1 MECARAGTADGV
13 KALIAKGADVN
24 ATESTHGQTA
34 LMWAASQKHSS
45 VVEVLLELG
54 ADVRARSRVYTQ
66 YVKNADRTANREPV
80 TTVQRGGSTP
90 LHFAI
95 RSGDITSV
103 SLLLKAGADV
113 NEPLPDEMSPLILAA
128 QSGHGDV
135 AALLLEKGAD
145 PNSQA
150 VGYTALHAAV
160 LRSDLQLVN
169 VLLVR
174 GANPMVRIARPTPIR
189 RDSQD
194 FILPTPVVGATPYL
208 LAAKYLEVEIMQALA
223 AAGADTQMTMPN
235 GATALMMAA
244 GAFEA
249 RARDERRNL
258 SRRGI
263 CVCDGAEIESA
274 ARAAAAVKAAIDAGI
289 DVNAISRAG
298 DTALHAAAA
307 MGYEPV
313 VQLLADSG
321 ANLNVKNK
329 RGQTPLAGLVK
340 GRGPSADD
348 DGTDD
353 TAGRINVAGSVAG
366 AGGDVYGI
374 QRAQQNTAALLRK
387 LGGVE

>member
-1 MECARAGTADGV
+1 
-13 KALIAKGADVN
+13 
-24 ATESTHGQTA
+24 
-34 LMWAASQKHSS
+34 MWAASQKHSA
-45 VVEVLLELG
+45 VVAVLLELG
-54 ADVRARSRVYTQ
+54 ADFRTRSRVYTQ

-90 LHFAI
+90 LHFAV

-103 SLLLKAGADV
+103 GLLLKAGADV
-113 NEPLPDEMSPLILAA
+113 NEPLPDEMTPLTLAA
-128 QSGHGDV
+128 QSGHGEI

-145 PNSQA
+145 PNSDA
-150 VGYTALHAAV
+150 IGYTALHAAI

-169 VLLVR
+169 ALLVR
-174 GANPMVRIARPTPIR
+174 GANPSVRITRPTPIR

-208 LAAKYLEVEIMQALA
+208 IAAKYLEVEIMQALA
-223 AAGADTQMTMPN
+223 AAGADTRVTMPN

-274 ARAAAAVKAAIDAGI
+274 ARAAAGVKAAIDAGI
-289 DVNAISRAG
+289 DVNAISKAG
-298 DTALHAAAA
+298 DTAMHAAAA

-313 VQLLADSG
+313 VQLLADNG

-340 GRGPSADD
+340 GRGPAADD

>member
-1 MECARAGTADGV
+1 
-13 KALIAKGADVN
+13 
-24 ATESTHGQTA
+24 
-34 LMWAASQKHSS
+34 MWAASQRHSS